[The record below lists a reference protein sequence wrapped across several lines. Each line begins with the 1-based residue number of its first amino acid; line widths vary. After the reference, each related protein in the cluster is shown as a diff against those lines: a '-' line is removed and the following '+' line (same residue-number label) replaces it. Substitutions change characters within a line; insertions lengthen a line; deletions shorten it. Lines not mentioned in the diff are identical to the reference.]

1 MFRGNR
7 MEQEQAIQTGPSLK
21 LTAEAQALPE
31 QAGQVRRSG
40 ATQPLSEQATHAEF
54 DQARTAQAPYAEI
67 ERAQA
72 APARAQEAPDRPT
85 ASSKPARAR
94 LKIFGDQHSGHHGGL
109 DILKWIGPGLLVTVG
124 FIDPGNWASNM
135 AAGST
140 FGYGLLWVV
149 TLSTIMLIVLQH
161 NVAHLGIVTG
171 ECLAESCSHHLK
183 PWVGRLVLGSA
194 LLATIATMMAEV
206 LGGAIA
212 LNMLFGIPEKL
223 GSIIT
228 AACALAL
235 LLTNSYGK
243 IERIIIGFVSLI
255 GIAFLAEIAMVRV
268 DWPAAAVDWVVPSI
282 PAGSSAIIVSVLGA
296 VVMPHNL
303 FLHSEVIQ
311 SQHFEGKGDEV
322 IRERLDHEFV
332 DTLFSMI
339 VGWAINS
346 AMVILAASTF
356 FSRGIAIDDLS
367 LAAATLEPMLGP
379 AARLIFALA
388 LLFAGLS
395 SSVTAGMA
403 AGTITSGIVNEP
415 YDIHDRHSSLG
426 VIGTFVAAVVVI
438 FFVSDPFQGLVWS
451 QALLSLQLPITIF
464 TQIWLTSSPK
474 VMGKYANGTG
484 LKALLVVIGVI
495 VTVLNVILL
504 MGV

>member
-1 MFRGNR
+1 MAQDKTDDATATRV
-7 MEQEQAIQTGPSLK
+7 AQTP
-21 LTAEAQALPE
+21 
-31 QAGQVRRSG
+31 R
-40 ATQPLSEQATHAEF
+40 
-54 DQARTAQAPYAEI
+54 
-67 ERAQA
+67 ERAH
-72 APARAQEAPDRPT
+72 
-85 ASSKPARAR
+85 SK
-94 LKIFGDQHSGHHGGL
+94 LFGTNHSGHHGGL
-109 DILKWIGPGLLVTVG
+109 DIFKWIGPGLLVTVG

-140 FGYGLLWVV
+140 FGYTLLWVV

-171 ECLAESCSHHLK
+171 ECLAESCSHHLR
-183 PWVGRLVLGSA
+183 PWVARLVLGSA
-194 LLATIATMMAEV
+194 LLATVATMMAEV

-212 LNMLFGIPEKL
+212 LNMLFGIPEKI
-223 GSIIT
+223 GSVLT
-228 AACALAL
+228 AAAALAL

-243 IERIIIGFVSLI
+243 VERIIIGFVSLI
-255 GIAFLAEIAMVRV
+255 GLAFLVEIAMVRV
-268 DWPAAAVDWVVPSI
+268 DWPAAAVGWVVPAM
-282 PAGSSAIIVSVLGA
+282 PAGSSTIIVSVLGA

-311 SQHFEGKGDEV
+311 SQHYEGQGEEV
-322 IRERLDHEFV
+322 VRERLDHEFV

-356 FSRGIAIDDLS
+356 FSRGIVIDDLS

-379 AARLIFALA
+379 AARVIFALA

-403 AGTITSGIVNEP
+403 AGTISSGIANEP

-426 VIGTFVAAVVVI
+426 VMGTFVLAVVVI
-438 FFVSDPFQGLVWS
+438 FFVTDPFQGLVWS

-464 TQIWLTSSPK
+464 TQIWLTSSSK
-474 VMGKYANGTG
+474 VMGAYANGPW
-484 LKALLVVIGVI
+484 LRVLLVGIGAV

-504 MGV
+504 TGV

>member
-1 MFRGNR
+1 MAQDKTDDATATRV
-7 MEQEQAIQTGPSLK
+7 AQTP
-21 LTAEAQALPE
+21 
-31 QAGQVRRSG
+31 R
-40 ATQPLSEQATHAEF
+40 
-54 DQARTAQAPYAEI
+54 
-67 ERAQA
+67 ERAH
-72 APARAQEAPDRPT
+72 
-85 ASSKPARAR
+85 SK
-94 LKIFGDQHSGHHGGL
+94 LFGTNHSGHHGGL
-109 DILKWIGPGLLVTVG
+109 DIFKWIGPGLLVTVG

-140 FGYGLLWVV
+140 FGYTLLWVV

-171 ECLAESCSHHLK
+171 ECLAESCSHHLR
-183 PWVGRLVLGSA
+183 PWVARLVLGSA
-194 LLATIATMMAEV
+194 LLATVATMMAEV

-212 LNMLFGIPEKL
+212 LNMLFGIPEKI
-223 GSIIT
+223 GSVLT
-228 AACALAL
+228 AAAALAL

-243 IERIIIGFVSLI
+243 VERIIIGFVSLI
-255 GIAFLAEIAMVRV
+255 GLAFLVEIAMVRV
-268 DWPAAAVDWVVPSI
+268 DWPAAAVGWVVPAM
-282 PAGSSAIIVSVLGA
+282 PAGSSTIIVSVLGA

-311 SQHFEGKGDEV
+311 SQHYEGQGEEV
-322 IRERLDHEFV
+322 VRERLDHEFV

-356 FSRGIAIDDLS
+356 FSQGIVIDDLS

-379 AARLIFALA
+379 AARVIFALA

-403 AGTITSGIVNEP
+403 AGTISSGIASEP

-426 VIGTFVAAVVVI
+426 VMGTFILAVVVI
-438 FFVSDPFQGLVWS
+438 FFVTDPFQGLVWS

-464 TQIWLTSSPK
+464 TPLWLTSSPA
-474 VMGKYANGTG
+474 VMGKYANGPR
-484 LKALLVVIGVI
+484 LKALLGGIGVV
-495 VTVLNVILL
+495 VTILNGILL
-504 MGV
+504 AGV

>member
-1 MFRGNR
+1 MAQDKTDDATATRV
-7 MEQEQAIQTGPSLK
+7 AQTPRERVHSK
-21 LTAEAQALPE
+21 LFSTN
-31 QAGQVRRSG
+31 
-40 ATQPLSEQATHAEF
+40 
-54 DQARTAQAPYAEI
+54 
-67 ERAQA
+67 
-72 APARAQEAPDRPT
+72 
-85 ASSKPARAR
+85 
-94 LKIFGDQHSGHHGGL
+94 HSGHHGGL
-109 DILKWIGPGLLVTVG
+109 DIFKWIGPGLLVTVG

-140 FGYGLLWVV
+140 FGYTLLWVV

-171 ECLAESCSHHLK
+171 ECLAESCSHHLR
-183 PWVGRLVLGSA
+183 PWVARLVLGSA
-194 LLATIATMMAEV
+194 LLATVATMMAEV

-212 LNMLFGIPEKL
+212 LNMLFGIPEKI
-223 GSIIT
+223 GSVLT
-228 AACALAL
+228 AAAALAL

-255 GIAFLAEIAMVRV
+255 GLAFLVEIAMVRV
-268 DWPAAAVDWVVPSI
+268 DWPAAAVGWVVPAM
-282 PAGSSAIIVSVLGA
+282 PAGSSTIIVSVLGA

-311 SQHFEGKGDEV
+311 SQHYEGQGEEV
-322 IRERLDHEFV
+322 VRERLDHEFV

-356 FSRGIAIDDLS
+356 FSQGIVIDDLS
-367 LAAATLEPMLGP
+367 LAAATLEPLLGP
-379 AARLIFALA
+379 AARVIFALA

-403 AGTITSGIVNEP
+403 AGTISSGIANEP

-426 VIGTFVAAVVVI
+426 VMGTFVLAVVVI
-438 FFVSDPFQGLVWS
+438 FFVTDPFQGLVWS

-464 TQIWLTSSPK
+464 TQIWLTSSSK
-474 VMGKYANGTG
+474 VMGAYANGPW
-484 LKALLVVIGVI
+484 LRVLLVGIGAV

-504 MGV
+504 TGV

>member
-1 MFRGNR
+1 MA
-7 MEQEQAIQTGPSLK
+7 QDKTDDA
-21 LTAEAQALPE
+21 TATRVAQIP
-31 QAGQVRRSG
+31 R
-40 ATQPLSEQATHAEF
+40 
-54 DQARTAQAPYAEI
+54 
-67 ERAQA
+67 ERAH
-72 APARAQEAPDRPT
+72 
-85 ASSKPARAR
+85 SK
-94 LKIFGDQHSGHHGGL
+94 LFGTNHSGHHGGL
-109 DILKWIGPGLLVTVG
+109 DIFKWIGPGLLVTVG

-140 FGYGLLWVV
+140 FGYTLLWVV

-171 ECLAESCSHHLK
+171 ECLAESCSHHLR
-183 PWVGRLVLGSA
+183 PWVARLVLGSA
-194 LLATIATMMAEV
+194 LLATVATMMAEV

-212 LNMLFGIPEKL
+212 LNMLFGIPEKI
-223 GSIIT
+223 GSVLT
-228 AACALAL
+228 AAAALAL

-255 GIAFLAEIAMVRV
+255 GLAFLVEIAMVRV
-268 DWPAAAVDWVVPSI
+268 DWPAAAVGWVVPAM
-282 PAGSSAIIVSVLGA
+282 PAGSSTIIVSVLGA

-311 SQHFEGKGDEV
+311 SQHYEGQGEEV
-322 IRERLDHEFV
+322 VRERLDHEFV

-356 FSRGIAIDDLS
+356 FSQGIVIDDLS
-367 LAAATLEPMLGP
+367 LAAATLEPLLGP
-379 AARLIFALA
+379 AARVIFALA

-403 AGTITSGIVNEP
+403 AGTISSGIANEP

-426 VIGTFVAAVVVI
+426 VMGTFVLAVVVI
-438 FFVSDPFQGLVWS
+438 FFVTDPFQGLVWS

-464 TQIWLTSSPK
+464 TQIWLTSSSK
-474 VMGKYANGTG
+474 VMGAYANGPW
-484 LKALLVVIGVI
+484 LRVLLVGIGAV

-504 MGV
+504 TGV